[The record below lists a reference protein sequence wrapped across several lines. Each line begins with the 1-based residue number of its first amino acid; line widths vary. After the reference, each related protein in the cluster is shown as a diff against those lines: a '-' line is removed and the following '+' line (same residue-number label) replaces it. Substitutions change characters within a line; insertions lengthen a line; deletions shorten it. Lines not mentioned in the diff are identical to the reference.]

1 MRAVS
6 SIDLSSNSRSSS
18 AAENPIQLC
27 LPEIPFSG
35 FHQCNSVTLPRNL
48 PQYQFARD
56 TLDEAIADFSVAYAD
71 QGEKDHEA
79 LKKAVRAGKL
89 EVAHLA

>member
-1 MRAVS
+1 LEKA
-6 SIDLSSNSRSSS
+6 SIVLLSGQRTYAPNAHGHASTGETAKIAGYMGKS
-18 AAENPIQLC
+18 
-27 LPEIPFSG
+27 
-35 FHQCNSVTLPRNL
+35 
-48 PQYQFARD
+48 D
-56 TLDEAIADFSVAYAD
+56 TFDEAIADFSVAYAD